1 MVRMI
6 SSEGWPARVSDDQI
20 IGSVG
25 QRTFLRGRSYVRQ
38 GRVRSVNISAEGD
51 ILTGQVRGSGGR
63 VYQTMVY
70 CHSSDDPR
78 PVWTSSCSCPV
89 GTDCKHAVAVLLTAR
104 RQAVPGPVRTG
115 SGWEGA
121 LADLLRVSDSDARPM
136 ALEVG
141 QDDSA
146 GDWPRRR
153 RGLSLLPLVRGRN
166 GWNRQG
172 ASWSQVLGGGLDG
185 EVDDDVLQAVQEIG
199 RMVPRSFYYSD
210 DRVSLDDV
218 PRRFWGAL
226 RRGVAAGLALT
237 TAQRGGRPVRVSEG
251 LRAGVSLRI
260 AQDDSLVVAP
270 ALNLEN
276 VADLEGR
283 VADNPPIAGIG
294 SPIHGFVV
302 ECLDGGLVLMPI
314 EPAPG
319 EVLARLLADTTRRIT
334 VPPSD
339 VPRFK
344 SEYLEPLSRAVPVVI
359 HDPRIDLP
367 EPAALHAV
375 LRVTID
381 GAAHRARTE
390 WLMRYR
396 TSDGEVRREE
406 VLGDL
411 DAEEAGAGGPPAP
424 QASPPRRGRVWAPV
438 GRRAAAPSG
447 AGRTVAAPSGADR
460 AGGGQTGAG
469 RAGTGSDG
477 SGGPRA
483 PRDLAGERRLAH
495 EIIARL
501 APLAAEH
508 GALWK
513 RRSLSGIDTAHFMV
527 RTLPVLEDMEGFETE
542 VVGEVPDYRE
552 ADGEVLVTTD
562 VDEDADRPDWF
573 SLKVHVKVGDEQ
585 VPIARLMAALANGD
599 EAVLLDSGAWIDLDR
614 PEIRRLAALMAEG
627 RALAE
632 PDPKDPDALRVSAF
646 QAGYYAELV
655 ALGVVGRT
663 AQRWRE
669 NVERLLT
676 LRPLDD
682 GGDGAG
688 AGPGADPLEIPAP
701 AGLNATLRPYQL
713 EGYQWLDLLRSTGL
727 GGILADDMGLG
738 KTVQI
743 LAAIQRM
750 LEERRAAAGPV
761 AGGAEPVALIG
772 PAAAAGADEPD
783 AAGDAGDA
791 TAVVAPSGPDG
802 AELAGP
808 AAGDP
813 AAVVG
818 PTDAAPGAA
827 APAGAPRPGP
837 VLVVAPTSVV
847 GTWVEQA
854 GRFCPDLR
862 VRAVTRTSAKRGT
875 SFAEEA
881 AQADVLVTSYTIAR
895 LDEDELVAVDL
906 SWLVLDEA
914 QFIKNHASATYKAVR
929 RLRAPS
935 AVAITGTPLENSLM
949 DLWSLLSVSAPGL
962 LPGPDRF
969 TQHYRRPIERG
980 DTDRLEALRAHMRPF
995 LLRRTKE
1002 EVAADLPDKSEQVLA
1017 VELPPA
1023 HRRAYDARLARER
1036 QKVLGLLETD
1046 TAQARFSALRSLTI
1060 LRQMALDPT
1069 LVETGGT
1076 GGSDAGPGGRSA
1088 KGPGGRGR
1096 GAKTPGGGR
1105 ARRRRPTAKIE
1116 VLLDTLRPVVAEGHR
1131 ALVFSQFTRYL
1142 TGVREHLEA
1151 AGLRTAYLDGAT
1163 VDRQGA
1169 IDSFRSGG
1177 ADVFLIS
1184 LKAGGFGLTLTEAD
1198 YVFLLDPWWNPQ
1210 VEEQAVDRAH
1220 RIGQDKPVMVY
1231 RLVSADTIEEKVMD
1245 LKEKKA
1251 ELFDRVVEGAGA
1263 ADEAAGAGMSRA
1275 RLTAQEI
1282 RELVGG

>member
-38 GRVRSVNISAEGD
+38 GRVRSVSISAEGD

-104 RQAVPGPVRTG
+104 GQAVPGPVRTG

-121 LADLLRVSDSDARPM
+121 LADLLRVNDCSTRPM

-237 TAQRGGRPVRVSEG
+237 TAQRGGRPVLVSEG

-270 ALNLEN
+270 ALNLED

-314 EPAPG
+314 EPAPS

-339 VPRFK
+339 VARFK
-344 SEYLEPLSRAVPVVI
+344 NEYLEPLSRAVPVVI

-396 TSDGEVRREE
+396 TADGRVRREE

-411 DAEEAGAGGPPAP
+411 DAEEAGTGGLPAP
-424 QASPPRRGRVWAPV
+424 PASPPRPAL
-438 GRRAAAPSG
+438 
-447 AGRTVAAPSGADR
+447 
-460 AGGGQTGAG
+460 
-469 RAGTGSDG
+469 
-477 SGGPRA
+477 
-483 PRDLAGERRLAH
+483 RDMDGERRLAR
-495 EIIARL
+495 EIMARL

-585 VPIARLMAALANGD
+585 VPIARLMAAVANGD

-669 NVERLLT
+669 NVERLLA
-676 LRPLDD
+676 LRPLDA
-682 GGDGAG
+682 GGEGDG

-750 LEERRAAAGPV
+750 LEERRAAAGDT
-761 AGGAEPVALIG
+761 
-772 PAAAAGADEPD
+772 AD
-783 AAGDAGDA
+783 
-791 TAVVAPSGPDG
+791 
-802 AELAGP
+802 
-808 AAGDP
+808 
-813 AAVVG
+813 
-818 PTDAAPGAA
+818 
-827 APAGAPRPGP
+827 APRPGP

-895 LDEDELVAVDL
+895 LDEEELIAVDL

-1060 LRQMALDPT
+1060 LRQMALDPA

-1076 GGSDAGPGGRSA
+1076 GGSDAGPGGRGA

-1096 GAKTPGGGR
+1096 GAKGPGGGR

>member
-104 RQAVPGPVRTG
+104 RQAVPGPVRAG

-172 ASWSQVLGGGLDG
+172 ASWSQVMGGGLDG
-185 EVDDDVLQAVQEIG
+185 DVDDDVLQAVQEIG
-199 RMVPRSFYYSD
+199 RMAPRSFYYSD
-210 DRVSLDDV
+210 ERVDLDDV
-218 PRRFWGAL
+218 PRRFWEIL
-226 RRGVAAGLALT
+226 RRGVAAGLTLT
-237 TAQRGGRPVRVSEG
+237 TAQRGGQPVLVSEG
-251 LRAGVSLRI
+251 LKAGVSLRI

-270 ALNLEN
+270 ALSLED

-283 VADNPPIAGIG
+283 VSDSPPIAGIG
-294 SPIHGFVV
+294 SPVHGFVV

-314 EPAPG
+314 EPAPS

-396 TSDGEVRREE
+396 TADGEVRREE

-411 DAEEAGAGGPPAP
+411 DAAEATADPADNAP
-424 QASPPRRGRVWAPV
+424 EPLAVSLPRRGRVWAPK
-438 GRRAAAPSG
+438 GRRA
-447 AGRTVAAPSGADR
+447 RTMPR
-460 AGGGQTGAG
+460 AG
-469 RAGTGSDG
+469 RARAVSGLGSA
-477 SGGPRA
+477 GGDPADLRA

-527 RTLPVLEDMEGFETE
+527 RTLPVLKDMEGFETE

-585 VPIARLMAALANGD
+585 VPIARLMAAVANGD
-599 EAVLLDSGAWIDLDR
+599 EEVLLDSGAWIDLDR

-669 NVERLLT
+669 NVERLLA

-688 AGPGADPLEIPAP
+688 AGSGADPLEIPAP

-750 LEERRAAAGPV
+750 IEQRRAA
-761 AGGAEPVALIG
+761 
-772 PAAAAGADEPD
+772 
-783 AAGDAGDA
+783 
-791 TAVVAPSGPDG
+791 DG
-802 AELAGP
+802 AA
-808 AAGDP
+808 
-813 AAVVG
+813 
-818 PTDAAPGAA
+818 
-827 APAGAPRPGP
+827 RPGP

-895 LDEDELVAVDL
+895 LDEEELIAVDL

-914 QFIKNHASATYKAVR
+914 QFIKNHASATYRAVR

-1017 VELPPA
+1017 VELPSA

-1060 LRQMALDPT
+1060 LRQMALDPA
-1069 LVETGGT
+1069 LVEAGGA
-1076 GGSDAGPGGRSA
+1076 DGGRS
-1088 KGPGGRGR
+1088 GR
-1096 GAKTPGGGR
+1096 GAKASGKGR
-1105 ARRRRPTAKIE
+1105 ARRRKPTAKIE
-1116 VLLDTLRPVVAEGHR
+1116 VLLDTLRPIVAEGHR

>member
-104 RQAVPGPVRTG
+104 GQAVPGPVRTG

-121 LADLLRVSDSDARPM
+121 LADLLRVNDSDARPM

-283 VADNPPIAGIG
+283 VTDNPPIAGIG

-359 HDPRIDLP
+359 HDPRIDIP
-367 EPAALHAV
+367 EPPALHAI
-375 LRVTID
+375 LRVTVD
-381 GAAHRARTE
+381 GAAHSARTE

-396 TSDGEVRREE
+396 TADGEVRREE

-411 DAEEAGAGGPPAP
+411 DAAEATADPADNAP
-424 QASPPRRGRVWAPV
+424 EPLAVSLPRRGRVWAPK
-438 GRRAAAPSG
+438 GRRA
-447 AGRTVAAPSGADR
+447 RTMPR
-460 AGGGQTGAG
+460 AG
-469 RAGTGSDG
+469 RARAVSGLGSA
-477 SGGPRA
+477 GGDPVDLRA
-483 PRDLAGERRLAH
+483 PRDLAGERRLAR

-501 APLAAEH
+501 MPLVAKH
-508 GALWK
+508 GELWK
-513 RRSLSGIDTAHFMV
+513 RLNLSGIDTAHFMV
-527 RTLPVLEDMEGFETE
+527 RTLPVLKDMEGFETE

-669 NVERLLT
+669 NVERLLA

-682 GGDGAG
+682 GDDGAS
-688 AGPGADPLEIPAP
+688 GPGADPLEIPAP

-750 LEERRAAAGPV
+750 LEERRAAAGDT
-761 AGGAEPVALIG
+761 
-772 PAAAAGADEPD
+772 AD
-783 AAGDAGDA
+783 
-791 TAVVAPSGPDG
+791 
-802 AELAGP
+802 
-808 AAGDP
+808 
-813 AAVVG
+813 
-818 PTDAAPGAA
+818 
-827 APAGAPRPGP
+827 APRPGP

-1060 LRQMALDPT
+1060 LRQMALDPA
-1069 LVETGGT
+1069 LVEAGGT
-1076 GGSDAGPGGRSA
+1076 DGGRS
-1088 KGPGGRGR
+1088 GRETKASG
-1096 GAKTPGGGR
+1096 KGR
-1105 ARRRRPTAKIE
+1105 ARRRKPTAKIE

-1169 IDSFRSGG
+1169 IDSFRSGE

>member
-1 MVRMI
+1 MI
-6 SSEGWPARVSDDQI
+6 SSESWPARVSDDQI
-20 IGSVG
+20 IERVG
-25 QRTFLRGRSYVRQ
+25 QRTFLRGCRYVEQ
-38 GRVRSVNISAEGD
+38 GRVRSVSVSPGGD
-51 ILTGQVRGSGGR
+51 ILTGQVSGSGNR
-63 VYQTMVY
+63 SYQTMVY
-70 CHSSDDPR
+70 CNSSDDPR
-78 PVWTSSCSCPV
+78 PVWAGSCSCPV
-89 GTDCKHAVAVLLTAR
+89 GTNCKHTVAVLLTVR
-104 RQAVPGPVRTG
+104 RQAVPAPVG
-115 SGWEGA
+115 AGAGWEGT
-121 LADLLRVSDSDARPM
+121 LTDLLRVSDSGARRPM
-136 ALEVG
+136 ALEVSQG
-141 QDDSA
+141 DSVGWA
-146 GDWPRRR
+146 HRR

-375 LRVTID
+375 LRVTVD

-396 TSDGEVRREE
+396 TADGRVRREE

-411 DAEEAGAGGPPAP
+411 DAEEAGTGGLPAP
-424 QASPPRRGRVWAPV
+424 PASPPRPAL
-438 GRRAAAPSG
+438 
-447 AGRTVAAPSGADR
+447 
-460 AGGGQTGAG
+460 
-469 RAGTGSDG
+469 
-477 SGGPRA
+477 
-483 PRDLAGERRLAH
+483 RDMDGERRLAR
-495 EIIARL
+495 EIMARL

-585 VPIARLMAALANGD
+585 VPIARLMAAVANGD
-599 EAVLLDSGAWIDLDR
+599 EEVLLDSGAWIDLDR

-669 NVERLLT
+669 NVERLLA

-688 AGPGADPLEIPAP
+688 GPGADPLEIPAP

-750 LEERRAAAGPV
+750 LEERRAAAGDT
-761 AGGAEPVALIG
+761 
-772 PAAAAGADEPD
+772 AD
-783 AAGDAGDA
+783 
-791 TAVVAPSGPDG
+791 
-802 AELAGP
+802 
-808 AAGDP
+808 
-813 AAVVG
+813 
-818 PTDAAPGAA
+818 
-827 APAGAPRPGP
+827 APRPGP

-895 LDEDELVAVDL
+895 LDEEELIAVDL

-1017 VELPPA
+1017 VELPSA

-1060 LRQMALDPT
+1060 LRQMALDPA

-1076 GGSDAGPGGRSA
+1076 GGSDAGPGGRGA

-1096 GAKTPGGGR
+1096 GAKGPGGGR

>member
-121 LADLLRVSDSDARPM
+121 LADLLRVNDCSTRPM

-141 QDDSA
+141 QDNSA
-146 GDWPRRR
+146 GWPHRR

-199 RMVPRSFYYSD
+199 RMVSRSFYYSD

-339 VPRFK
+339 VARFK

-396 TSDGEVRREE
+396 TADGQVRREE
-406 VLGDL
+406 ALGDL
-411 DAEEAGAGGPPAP
+411 DAEETGTGGPPAP
-424 QASPPRRGRVWAPV
+424 PTSPLRHAL
-438 GRRAAAPSG
+438 
-447 AGRTVAAPSGADR
+447 
-460 AGGGQTGAG
+460 
-469 RAGTGSDG
+469 
-477 SGGPRA
+477 
-483 PRDLAGERRLAH
+483 RDMAGERRLAR

-501 APLAAEH
+501 MPLVAKH
-508 GALWK
+508 GELWK
-513 RRSLSGIDTAHFMV
+513 RLNLSGIDTAHFMV

-669 NVERLLT
+669 NVERLLA

-688 AGPGADPLEIPAP
+688 GPGADPLEIPAP

-750 LEERRAAAGPV
+750 LEERRAAAGDT
-761 AGGAEPVALIG
+761 
-772 PAAAAGADEPD
+772 AD
-783 AAGDAGDA
+783 
-791 TAVVAPSGPDG
+791 
-802 AELAGP
+802 
-808 AAGDP
+808 
-813 AAVVG
+813 
-818 PTDAAPGAA
+818 
-827 APAGAPRPGP
+827 APRPGP

-895 LDEDELVAVDL
+895 LDEDELVDVDL

-1060 LRQMALDPT
+1060 LRQMALDPA

-1076 GGSDAGPGGRSA
+1076 GGSDAGPGGRGA

-1142 TGVREHLEA
+1142 TGVREQLEA
-1151 AGLRTAYLDGAT
+1151 EGLRTAYLDGTT

-1169 IDSFRSGG
+1169 IDSFRSGE

>member
-104 RQAVPGPVRTG
+104 GQAVPGPVRTG

-121 LADLLRVSDSDARPM
+121 LADLLRVNDSDARPM

-270 ALNLEN
+270 ALNLED

-283 VADNPPIAGIG
+283 VSDSPPIAGIG
-294 SPIHGFVV
+294 SPVHGFVV
-302 ECLDGGLVLMPI
+302 ERLDGGLVLMPI

-375 LRVTID
+375 LRVTVD

-396 TSDGEVRREE
+396 TADGRVRREE

-411 DAEEAGAGGPPAP
+411 DAEEAGTGGPPAP
-424 QASPPRRGRVWAPV
+424 PASPPRPAL
-438 GRRAAAPSG
+438 
-447 AGRTVAAPSGADR
+447 
-460 AGGGQTGAG
+460 
-469 RAGTGSDG
+469 
-477 SGGPRA
+477 
-483 PRDLAGERRLAH
+483 RDMDGERRLAR
-495 EIIARL
+495 EIMARL

-513 RRSLSGIDTAHFMV
+513 RRSLSGIDTARFMV
-527 RTLPVLEDMEGFETE
+527 RTLPMLKDMEGFETE

-585 VPIARLMAALANGD
+585 APIARLMAAVANGD
-599 EAVLLDSGAWIDLDR
+599 KEVLLDSGAWIDLDR

-632 PDPKDPDALRVSAF
+632 PDPKDPDALRVTAF

-655 ALGVVGRT
+655 ALGVVGRA

-669 NVERLLT
+669 NVERLLA
-676 LRPLDD
+676 LRPLHAGDNGAGGAGGAGGEDSDAGDD
-682 GGDGAG
+682 G

-750 LEERRAAAGPV
+750 LEERRAAADDT
-761 AGGAEPVALIG
+761 
-772 PAAAAGADEPD
+772 AD
-783 AAGDAGDA
+783 
-791 TAVVAPSGPDG
+791 
-802 AELAGP
+802 
-808 AAGDP
+808 
-813 AAVVG
+813 
-818 PTDAAPGAA
+818 
-827 APAGAPRPGP
+827 APRPGP

-895 LDEDELVAVDL
+895 LDEEELIAVDL

-914 QFIKNHASATYKAVR
+914 QFIKNHASATYRAVR

-969 TQHYRRPIERG
+969 TRHYRRPIERG

-1017 VELPPA
+1017 VELPSA

-1060 LRQMALDPT
+1060 LRQMALDPA
-1069 LVETGGT
+1069 LVEAGGT
-1076 GGSDAGPGGRSA
+1076 EGTEGADVGPGGRGAEDSGA
-1088 KGPGGRGR
+1088 RAAEGSGGRGR
-1096 GAKTPGGGR
+1096 GAKGPGGGR

-1231 RLVSADTIEEKVMD
+1231 RLVSAGTIEEKVMD

>member
-104 RQAVPGPVRTG
+104 RQAVPGPVRAG
-115 SGWEGA
+115 AGWEGA

-411 DAEEAGAGGPPAP
+411 DAEEAGTGGPPAP
-424 QASPPRRGRVWAPV
+424 PASPPRPAL
-438 GRRAAAPSG
+438 
-447 AGRTVAAPSGADR
+447 
-460 AGGGQTGAG
+460 
-469 RAGTGSDG
+469 
-477 SGGPRA
+477 
-483 PRDLAGERRLAH
+483 RDMDGERRLAR
-495 EIIARL
+495 EIMARL

-669 NVERLLT
+669 NVERLLA

-750 LEERRAAAGPV
+750 LEERRT
-761 AGGAEPVALIG
+761 
-772 PAAAAGADEPD
+772 
-783 AAGDAGDA
+783 AAGD
-791 TAVVAPSGPDG
+791 TAD
-802 AELAGP
+802 
-808 AAGDP
+808 
-813 AAVVG
+813 
-818 PTDAAPGAA
+818 
-827 APAGAPRPGP
+827 APRPGP

-1060 LRQMALDPT
+1060 LRQMALDPA

-1076 GGSDAGPGGRSA
+1076 GGSDAGPGGRGA